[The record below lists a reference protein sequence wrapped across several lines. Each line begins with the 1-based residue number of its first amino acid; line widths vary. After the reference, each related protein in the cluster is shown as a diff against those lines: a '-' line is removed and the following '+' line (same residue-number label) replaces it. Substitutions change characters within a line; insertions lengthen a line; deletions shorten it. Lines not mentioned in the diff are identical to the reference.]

1 MHFYVALNFDVG
13 LYRQHGDKK
22 KILHSSIKVL
32 LCFCS
37 HILYPQRKNKWGL
50 LHGFIIISFNSIR
63 NDNAN
68 HRNWISKTYHKR
80 YHTSIYLIY
89 FMEENIHVKR
99 NIIYLQQPDKLKCLI
114 RKIALHIKTTCI
126 YHYVQHLVKNNTY
139 TSRSIFVKR

>member
-37 HILYPQRKNKWGL
+37 HILYPLRKNKLGL
-50 LHGFIIISFNSIR
+50 LHGSITISFNLIK
-63 NDNAN
+63 NDKENYTN
-68 HRNWISKTYHKR
+68 RILENTER

-89 FMEENIHVKR
+89 FIKENIHVKR

-139 TSRSIFVKR
+139 TSWSLFVKR